1 MRYLYLLPI
10 TFLFCSCGIFDS
22 GQVEAAMQ
30 VISQMEA
37 EGTVSVNQ
45 AAALREALMTNTG
58 EPWYIQAG
66 KMVLEIGLAVAGVR
80 MWRGPA
86 ATAAERIARKA
97 AS

>member
-10 TFLFCSCGIFDS
+10 SLLFCSCGLLDS

-97 AS
+97 A